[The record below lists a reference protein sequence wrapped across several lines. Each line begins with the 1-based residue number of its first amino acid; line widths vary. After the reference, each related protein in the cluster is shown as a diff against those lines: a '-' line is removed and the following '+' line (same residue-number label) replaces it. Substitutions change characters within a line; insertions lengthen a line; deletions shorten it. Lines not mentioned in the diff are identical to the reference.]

1 MWCVGFQVTTKRML
15 DHIDNLL
22 TIPGARLEFGGKPL
36 QNHTIP
42 EVYGALEPT
51 AVFVPLKEILKDE
64 ESFSLVT
71 TEIFGPFQ
79 VSIHNT

>member
-1 MWCVGFQVTTKRML
+1 MWFQVTPKRTS

-22 TIPGARLEFGGKPL
+22 TIPGARLESGGKPL

-51 AVFVPLKEILKDE
+51 AVFVPLKETLKDE

-71 TEIFGPFQ
+71 TEISGPFQ